1 MAAAVVNPSAARIG
15 SAYARPMTNHEETPQ
30 DSNPRSDDAAP
41 TSDTD
46 TSDDAGFG
54 ADEGIGDGTG
64 LGEGNGNAGQSSEDS
79 PAE

>member
-1 MAAAVVNPSAARIG
+1 
-15 SAYARPMTNHEETPQ
+15 MTNHEEASDT
-30 DSNPRSDDAAP
+30 SAPRSDAENTP
-41 TSDTD
+41 VDTE

-64 LGEGNGNAGQSSEDS
+64 MGEGNGNAGQQSEES